1 MGGRESRTDR
11 GWTSQDRDVC
21 QAPRGLSSQGS
32 GHAKRSQR
40 NLETD
45 GVRLPLSSSVQ
56 RSLFKAT
63 ERGLPA
69 PRAGRQVP
77 SPLGLVYGASSRPR
91 AAVMACHRMSQGT
104 RVGRTL
110 HSDPHN
116 PQSCRPDS
124 SAQCS
129 PIWPGLQEP
138 QVAGGSSSAQK
149 GPVTS
154 WGSQAASQTGFPA
167 NLRTR
172 FLSWA
177 RHREDT
183 GSRRFLH
190 LPILSSLVAGSLGYI
205 PKSSFLRHEVTFLHQ
220 APGDSSRFFNSHVV
234 LEETLVPSTHAEN
247 S

>member
-1 MGGRESRTDR
+1 MRHTLNTQVIMSGGQGSRTDR

-21 QAPRGLSSQGS
+21 QAPRELSSQGS

-77 SPLGLVYGASSRPR
+77 NPLGLYGASSRPR

-110 HSDPHN
+110 HADPHN

-124 SAQCS
+124 SAQGS
-129 PIWPGLQEP
+129 RIRPGLQEP
-138 QVAGGSSSAQK
+138 QVAGGGGSAQK

-154 WGSQAASQTGFPA
+154 W
-167 NLRTR
+167 
-172 FLSWA
+172 
-177 RHREDT
+177 
-183 GSRRFLH
+183 
-190 LPILSSLVAGSLGYI
+190 
-205 PKSSFLRHEVTFLHQ
+205 
-220 APGDSSRFFNSHVV
+220 DS
-234 LEETLVPSTHAEN
+234 
-247 S
+247 

>member
-116 PQSCRPDS
+116 PRAAGQTAAP
-124 SAQCS
+124 SAAPS
-129 PIWPGLQEP
+129 GLGSRNRRW
-138 QVAGGSSSAQK
+138 QVAAVLHRRALLQAGVLKQ
-149 GPVTS
+149 PVKR
-154 WGSQAASQTGFPA
+154 ASQQTSEPDFFPG
-167 NLRTR
+167 RDTVRIQVPEDSFTR
-172 FLSWA
+172 PSSPHWWLGAWA
-177 RHREDT
+177 
-183 GSRRFLH
+183 
-190 LPILSSLVAGSLGYI
+190 
-205 PKSSFLRHEVTFLHQ
+205 TF
-220 APGDSSRFFNSHVV
+220 
-234 LEETLVPSTHAEN
+234 PSPV